1 MSLTGEPKSIKTL
14 RSGDLLIQC
23 AKESHER
30 TLLQMKAFC
39 NLKCSVTPNSSLNTS
54 KGIVRCP
61 ALSKVTPEHI
71 IEFMGEQGVTDV
83 CRITVCRD
91 GILKPTNTFVLTF
104 NTPILPTVVKIGF
117 IQVKVDVY
125 IPNPLR
131 CCNYQVFGHHEN
143 KCSRHPVCCNCAQP
157 EHCASGQ
164 CDKPAKCVNC
174 SGDHPANSKECPQW
188 EKGKQI
194 LKIKC
199 EQNISFPE
207 ARKQYEQFNGAK
219 TYASAVKPGTCNKST
234 QTDNKSTQTD
244 DSFTEYLQ
252 QQTTEKTKDGTQG
265 KRNSS
270 PHPGKSNTSPGPA
283 LKTGTLEM
291 IKKDEEKKRKE
302 EKDKLKKQQKEE
314 RKQIFLKEK
323 AQKDKEEAEKAAK
336 SQKNPYSAFSKNDDE
351 DEMDD
356 DSVVFTE
363 SSSSDH
369 LPKGTLSRLPTT

>member
-1 MSLTGEPKSIKTL
+1 MSLTGELKSIKTL

-23 AKESHER
+23 AKESHEK
-30 TLLQMKAFC
+30 TLLQMKTFC
-39 NLKCSVTPNSSLNTS
+39 NLECSVKPHSSLNTS
-54 KGIVRCP
+54 KGTVRCP
-61 ALSKVTPEHI
+61 ALSKVTTEHI

-83 CRITVCRD
+83 RRITVRRD

-125 IPNPLR
+125 ITIPLR
-131 CCNYQVFGHHEN
+131 CYTCQVFGHHEN
-143 KCSRHPVCCNCAQP
+143 KCGRHPVCCNCAQP

-174 SGDHPANSKECPQW
+174 SGDHLANSKECTQW
-188 EKGKQI
+188 EKEKQI

-207 ARKQYEQFNGAK
+207 ARKQFEQFNGAK

-234 QTDNKSTQTD
+234 QTDNKSTQID

-252 QQTTEKTKDGTQG
+252 QQATEKTKEGTQG
-265 KRNSS
+265 KINTS
-270 PHPGKSNTSPGPA
+270 PHSGKSNSSPGPA
-283 LKTGTLEM
+283 LKAGTLEM

-302 EKDKLKKQQKEE
+302 EKDKLKKTTKRRKKTDLSQRKSTE
-314 RKQIFLKEK
+314 R
-323 AQKDKEEAEKAAK
+323 
-336 SQKNPYSAFSKNDDE
+336 
-351 DEMDD
+351 
-356 DSVVFTE
+356 
-363 SSSSDH
+363 
-369 LPKGTLSRLPTT
+369 

>member
-1 MSLTGEPKSIKTL
+1 MAKKQAKKRHIANSDTDSENSYPASQPTKSSSSTSTKTPYVPRFLLIHSEQEETVSSLSPFLVHKTIMSLTGEPKSIKTL

-23 AKESHER
+23 AKESHEK
-30 TLLQMKAFC
+30 TLLQMKTFC
-39 NLKCSVTPNSSLNTS
+39 NLKCSVKPHSSLNTS

-61 ALSKVTPEHI
+61 ALSKVTTEHI

-83 CRITVCRD
+83 RRITVRRD

-131 CCNYQVFGHHEN
+131 CYNCQAFGHHEN
-143 KCSRHPVCCNCAQP
+143 KCGRHPVCCNCAQP

-188 EKGKQI
+188 EKEKQI

-207 ARKQYEQFNGAK
+207 ARKQYEQFNIAK

-234 QTDNKSTQTD
+234 QTDNKSTQTTNTY
-244 DSFTEYLQ
+244 SNKQ
-252 QQTTEKTKDGTQG
+252 Q
-265 KRNSS
+265 R
-270 PHPGKSNTSPGPA
+270 
-283 LKTGTLEM
+283 
-291 IKKDEEKKRKE
+291 KRKTVH
-302 EKDKLKKQQKEE
+302 
-314 RKQIFLKEK
+314 KEK
-323 AQKDKEEAEKAAK
+323 VTHHLIQEKVTPLLG
-336 SQKNPYSAFSKNDDE
+336 QP
-351 DEMDD
+351 
-356 DSVVFTE
+356 
-363 SSSSDH
+363 
-369 LPKGTLSRLPTT
+369 LRRGP